1 MILLLWQRHLPWT
14 EWHARVKTLPCS
26 KLCLWWVTSN
36 YFQLIFK
43 FKLYESVKR
52 NATSEFC
59 TCILEVMD
67 IGGDGVAHCAARNDE
82 PDPSV
87 VELPQLVGC
96 TLVVHTHHPV
106 IQAAHN
112 LVVVH
117 LNLQNNTHI
126 RVSTH
131 SITTHALYWV
141 IVYWHQREDF
151 FERNCDSFYLGY
163 G

>member
-1 MILLLWQRHLPWT
+1 M
-14 EWHARVKTLPCS
+14 
-26 KLCLWWVTSN
+26 
-36 YFQLIFK
+36 Y
-43 FKLYESVKR
+43 
-52 NATSEFC
+52 
-59 TCILEVMD
+59 
-67 IGGDGVAHCAARNDE
+67 IGGDGVAHCAARTDE
-82 PDPSV
+82 PDPPV

-131 SITTHALYWV
+131 LNYYGWFVPSNHVLVSIRRL
-141 IVYWHQREDF
+141 
-151 FERNCDSFYLGY
+151 L
-163 G
+163 